1 MKKNYSILVG
11 LLLTASI
18 FLMQHANAQAPQKM
32 TFQSVLRN
40 SSNVIIA
47 NMAVSMQFSVLQG
60 STSGTAVFVE
70 TQTATTNANGLVSV
84 QIGAGTAT
92 IGTFA
97 GIDWADGPYFIKT
110 ETDPAGG
117 SNYTITGTQEM
128 LSVPYVMY
136 AEHSNDKGP
145 QGPLGLTGATGAE
158 GPQGLT
164 GATGAAGTNVGV
176 SGFTHYLGEVFNG
189 GIIYYLYRGSDG
201 LEHGLIVSLTQSS
214 LAWQTSPSTLVNAN
228 RTWDGAYNTALM
240 TGSPAATFVASL
252 GEGWYIPSMD
262 ELAILLRNRFHANKA
277 LFLGGNTP
285 LNSPYAGSTLGYDAY
300 WSSNEYD
307 GGAAGCSTVTCA
319 SRLVFSTGGFDYQG
333 KGNAEFV
340 RGVKAF

>member
-1 MKKNYSILVG
+1 MKKNYSTLVG

-18 FLMQHANAQAPQKM
+18 FLVQHANAQAPQKM

-60 STSGTAVFVE
+60 SPSGTAVFVE

-97 GIDWADGPYFIKT
+97 GIDWANGPYFIKT

-117 SNYTITGTQEM
+117 NNYTITGTQEM

-164 GATGAAGTNVGV
+164 GATGAAGTNVGI

-262 ELAILLRNRFHANKA
+262 ELTILFRNRFHANKA
-277 LFLGGNTP
+277 LFLGGNTL
-285 LNSPYAGSTLGYDAY
+285 LNSPYAGSSLGYDRY
-300 WSSNEYD
+300 WSSNEN
-307 GGAAGCSTVTCA
+307 GLSSA
-319 SRLVFSTGGFDYQG
+319 SGFIFSTGGFGDQG
-333 KGNAEFV
+333 KSNAEFV